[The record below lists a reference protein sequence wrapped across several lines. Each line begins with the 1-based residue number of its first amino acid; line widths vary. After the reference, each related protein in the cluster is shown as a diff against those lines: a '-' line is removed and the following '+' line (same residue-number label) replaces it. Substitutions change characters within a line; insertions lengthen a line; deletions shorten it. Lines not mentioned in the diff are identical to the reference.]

1 MAELQGDFTAAEN
14 GYETAL
20 WQLQTLLDDAM
31 YDGGS
36 IRDDDR
42 IGIEKRKCGVMA
54 RIVDCLLIM
63 YSRRAD

>member
-42 IGIEKRKCGVMA
+42 IGIEKREYMQ
-54 RIVDCLLIM
+54 R
-63 YSRRAD
+63 SR